1 MAEECGKRCDALSAR
16 IDALDNMLAE
26 REERTKERFIAI
38 ADATRTATTALDRR
52 LDVMN
57 EFRAAMSDQTNKML
71 PVNVYDVQYK
81 ALVDRIAIADTRIAA
96 LERDAAATAAADTS
110 KTASSEQGMRIVIA
124 RTQMIAV
131 SISALALI
139 ASFVTIIFTILHR

>member
-1 MAEECGKRCDALSAR
+1 MPDGGESIPLRDYLKHVYDELQGE
-16 IDALDNMLAE
+16 I
-26 REERTKERFIAI
+26 
-38 ADATRTATTALDRR
+38 DRR
-52 LDVMN
+52 FLTQERATDLAAEALTARLEGMN
-57 EFRAAMSDQTNKML
+57 EFRAAMSDQANKML
-71 PVNVYDVQYK
+71 PLNVYDVQNK

-110 KTASSEQGMRIVIA
+110 KAASSEQGMRIVIA